1 MEIKDLIKEIKN
13 ARNEINDNIISMLN
27 RHNTTEIYCYEYDDC
42 PIVISGTNDDC
53 MTLDSVELSNNNTII
68 LGCSG
73 SWNNDYI
80 SIRELDIELL
90 IEVYEWLIANED
102 ILFCDDEEE

>member
-1 MEIKDLIKEIKN
+1 
-13 ARNEINDNIISMLN
+13 
-27 RHNTTEIYCYEYDDC
+27 
-42 PIVISGTNDDC
+42 
-53 MTLDSVELSNNNTII
+53 MTLDRVELSNNNTII

-102 ILFCDDEEE
+102 ILFYEEEE

>member
-27 RHNTTEIYCYEYDDC
+27 RHNTTEIDCYEYDDC

-53 MTLDSVELSNNNTII
+53 MTLDRVELSNNNTII

-102 ILFCDDEEE
+102 ILFYEEEE